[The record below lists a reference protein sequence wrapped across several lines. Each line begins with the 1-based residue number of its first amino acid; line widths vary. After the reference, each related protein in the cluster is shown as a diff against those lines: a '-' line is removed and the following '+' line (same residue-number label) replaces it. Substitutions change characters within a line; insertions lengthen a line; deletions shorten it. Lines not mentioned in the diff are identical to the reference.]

1 MNLTGLK
8 WCLGIALIVLASF
21 TSIQAQ
27 NNSSSGLLL
36 VANQGDHSLSILDPN
51 AGKMVGKVVSNEI
64 RGHEVVAS
72 PDGKLAYLPIYGD
85 SGVGVPGTDGRNIE
99 IIDIAKKTII
109 AKIDLGRPVRPHCV
123 KVGTDGLLYVTAE
136 LDKSLYVVDPKTQKV
151 IATVPTGQPES
162 HMFVFSKD
170 GKRAYTS
177 NVGVGTV
184 SVLDVSGR
192 KTVAVIPVAEV
203 AQRISISTDDRYVFT
218 ADQRR
223 ARLLVIETS
232 QNKVTKWIDLPAV
245 GYGTAATPDGK
256 SLLVTMPDAGKVA
269 VVDLMEMKV
278 VHTLD
283 VPAHPVEILIRAD
296 QPVAYVSC
304 SGDGKVAVID
314 TKQWR
319 VNKTI
324 DSGPGADGLA
334 WAKN

>member
-1 MNLTGLK
+1 M
-8 WCLGIALIVLASF
+8 
-21 TSIQAQ
+21 QAE

-36 VANQGDHSLSILDPN
+36 VANQGDHSLSILDPE

-64 RGHEVVAS
+64 RGHEVIAS
-72 PDGKLAYLPIYGD
+72 TDGKLAYLPMYGD
-85 SGVGVPGTDGRNIE
+85 SGVGLPGTDGRNIE
-99 IIDIAKKTII
+99 VIDIAKKTII
-109 AKIDLGRPVRPHCV
+109 ATIDLGRPVRPHCA
-123 KVGTDGLLYVTAE
+123 KVGSDGLLYVTAE

-184 SVLDVSGR
+184 SALDVSGR

-218 ADQRR
+218 ADQKK
-223 ARLLVIETS
+223 ARLAVIETS

-245 GYGTAATPDGK
+245 GYGTAPTPDGK
-256 SLLVTMPDAGKVA
+256 FLLVTMPGAAKLA
-269 VVDLMEMKV
+269 VVDLAEMKIV
-278 VHTLD
+278 RTID
-283 VPAHPVEILIRAD
+283 VPAHPVEILMRAD
-296 QPVAYVSC
+296 EPVAYVSC

-314 TKQWR
+314 MKSWS
-319 VNKTI
+319 VKKTI